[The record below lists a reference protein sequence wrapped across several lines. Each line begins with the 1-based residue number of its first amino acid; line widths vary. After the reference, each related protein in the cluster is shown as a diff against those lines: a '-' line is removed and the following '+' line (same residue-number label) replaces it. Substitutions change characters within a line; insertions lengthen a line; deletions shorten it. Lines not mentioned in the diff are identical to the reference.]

1 MNNII
6 LVNKEK
12 GYTSFDVCN
21 KLRRVFN
28 TTQIGHT
35 GTLDPNATGLLMVM
49 VGKTCKVLPY
59 IKHFK
64 KTYVATM
71 KLGIKTKT
79 ADIWGEIIDTKE
91 YTMPNKEQVIEVLDS
106 FKGNSKQIPPMTSA
120 IKVNGKK
127 LLELQRL
134 NIEYTPEARDIFIYN
149 IELIE
154 LNDEIKFIVEC
165 SSGTYIRA
173 LVEDIATKL
182 NTIGTMTSL
191 VRTKIDDFDIS
202 ESYTLEQLINNEYK
216 SMTKEQLL
224 TKYYKTY
231 EYDKVDDIKNGKR
244 INIDSNE
251 ETIMI
256 THNNIIIASYIKEKD
271 NIYKCKRG
279 LW

>member
-79 ADIWGEIIDTKE
+79 ADIWGEVIDTKE

>member
-12 GYTSFDVCN
+12 GDTSFDVCN

-224 TKYYKTY
+224 KKYYKTY
-231 EYDKVDDIKNGKR
+231 EYENIEDVKNGKR

-256 THNNIIIASYIKEKD
+256 THNNIIIAAYIKEKD